1 MVLVSGTG
9 LCSLFQGLVLD
20 LVSGTGLWSLFQGL
34 VCGPCFRDW
43 SLVLVSGIG
52 P

>member
-9 LCSLFQGLVLD
+9 LWSLFQGSVLD

-34 VCGPCFRDW
+34 VFGPCFRDW
-43 SLVLVSGIG
+43 PLVLVSGTG